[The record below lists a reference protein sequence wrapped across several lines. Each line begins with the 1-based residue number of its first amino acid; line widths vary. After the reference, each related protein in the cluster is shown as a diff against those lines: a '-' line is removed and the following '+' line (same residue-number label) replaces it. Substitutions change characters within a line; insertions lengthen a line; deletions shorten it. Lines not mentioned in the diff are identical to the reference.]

1 MRAGPVIAWLI
12 LHGRGQSRTTLSR
25 EKHRQMRQI
34 DQVLERLKLI
44 VGSLSLS
51 TAVLLSFRYTG
62 TATSL
67 KPLFT

>member
-1 MRAGPVIAWLI
+1 MVEVRAG
-12 LHGRGQSRTTLSR
+12 QTLSR

-34 DQVLERLKLI
+34 DQVLEHLKLK

-51 TAVLLSFRYTG
+51 TAVLLSFGYNEI
-62 TATSL
+62 ATSL